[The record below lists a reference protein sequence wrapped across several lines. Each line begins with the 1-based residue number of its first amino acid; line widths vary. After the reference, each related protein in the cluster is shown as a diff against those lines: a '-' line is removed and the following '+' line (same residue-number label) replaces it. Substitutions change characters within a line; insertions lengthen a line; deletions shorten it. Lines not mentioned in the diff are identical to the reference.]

1 MIIKITIVLNKFHII
16 KKNHCQI
23 SLFLFKIIKEQ
34 YLYFR
39 WQYSFK
45 LYTWYFDTFVSIL
58 NIISI
63 DNLQYAIK
71 FISKN
76 KYLYQMKQVLIFDT
90 KSEWF
95 N

>member
-34 YLYFR
+34 YLYFK

-45 LYTWYFDTFVSIL
+45 LYT
-58 NIISI
+58 
-63 DNLQYAIK
+63 
-71 FISKN
+71 
-76 KYLYQMKQVLIFDT
+76 
-90 KSEWF
+90 
-95 N
+95 